1 MDFWANSTYKSQ
13 GYMVVNAWASRDGS
27 HSPVYRKTHSVLCFY
42 GPPISS
48 KALRQLIMIDQ
59 LDH

>member
-1 MDFWANSTYKSQ
+1 MDFWANSIYKSQ
-13 GYMVVNAWASRDGS
+13 DYMMVNAWASGDGS
-27 HSPVYRKTHSVLCFY
+27 HSPVYRKIHPVLCFY
-42 GPPISS
+42 GPPIST